1 MPTTVAEALIE
12 RRWWYGGPRDIW
24 IKHVDVVQKLITEQ
38 KLKPV
43 DPTHYIPDLPSNA
56 TSLAE
61 EGAAKAFR
69 RIPFPGGIRLPH
81 VHFKGDM
88 YLLSGEQWKD
98 FSGKLVKEFQ
108 SKLSKAHVLSFD
120 SLMELSAAIDTVPLP
135 E

>member
-1 MPTTVAEALIE
+1 MPIALSESLIE

-24 IKHVDVVQKLITEQ
+24 IKHVDAIQKLITEK

-43 DPTHYIPDLPSNA
+43 DPSHYIPDLPTQVISQ
-56 TSLAE
+56 TL
-61 EGAAKAFR
+61 EGATPTFR
-69 RIPFPGGIRLPH
+69 RIHFPGGIRLPH

-88 YLLSGEQWKD
+88 YLLSDEQWKE

-108 SKLSKAHVLSFD
+108 AKLSRARVLNIE
-120 SLMELSAAIDTVPLP
+120 SLMDLSAAIDTVPLP

>member
-1 MPTTVAEALIE
+1 MSTMLSEALIE

-24 IKHVDVVQKLITEQ
+24 IRHIDLTQKLISDQ

-43 DPTHYIPDLPSNA
+43 DPSHYIPGPAAYATLP
-56 TSLAE
+56 TQ
-61 EGAAKAFR
+61 EGTTTVLR
-69 RIPFPGGIRLPH
+69 RISFPGGIRLPH

-88 YLLSGEQWKD
+88 YLLSDEQWKE

-108 SKLSKAHVLSFD
+108 AKLSRARTLNVE
-120 SLMELSAAIDTVPLP
+120 SLIDLSAAIDTVPLP